1 MTTRLSTHVI
11 DIRKNTICQDEP
23 PVVRAHR
30 VMAASGDIQTIVAN
44 AIVRPCHREL
54 GHGEG
59 CIVEYALHAF
69 QSCVAVPP
77 DSEVINAPDAQ
88 RFGLPP
94 LTESINA
101 LADDSEPC
109 EI

>member
-1 MTTRLSTHVI
+1 
-11 DIRKNTICQDEP
+11 
-23 PVVRAHR
+23 
-30 VMAASGDIQTIVAN
+30 MARERTVFWDYN
-44 AIVRPCHREL
+44 CHREP

-88 RFGLPP
+88 PFGLPP

-101 LADDSEPC
+101 LADDSELAKSSMSMPQATRSGV
-109 EI
+109 EKR